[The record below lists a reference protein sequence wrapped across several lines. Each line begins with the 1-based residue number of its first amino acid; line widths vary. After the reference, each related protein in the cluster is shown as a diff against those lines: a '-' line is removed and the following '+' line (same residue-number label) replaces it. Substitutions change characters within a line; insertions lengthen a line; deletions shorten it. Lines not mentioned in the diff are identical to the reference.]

1 MLSFLQFLYES
12 LADTTAPQTPGVFS
26 AGSSWYNSKTGQIT
40 PIEGHSNYDPQTGKQ
55 TRGANGLTDAA
66 YHAGFVVK
74 NLDHFGIT
82 PEELHSS
89 ILQFENPRHPQMG
102 TPEEREHLA
111 RKRVDEL
118 RTGYRDQHPGV
129 ESLVMGRGWV
139 RIVRSPLSVFAEG
152 KAPGLLALAKH
163 VYHNQPKITSL
174 IMDVHGANQTYGH
187 LDPSIQG
194 LAHSLKGRDDI
205 LDFIERRGAPHR
217 SYSRI
222 VRVRGDNPS

>member
-1 MLSFLQFLYES
+1 MLSFLQFLHES
-12 LADTTAPQTPGVFS
+12 LANTTTPQTPGVFS

-40 PIEGHSNYDPQTGKQ
+40 PIEGHSRYDSQTGKQ
-55 TRGANGLTDAA
+55 IRGANGLTDAT
-66 YHAGFVVK
+66 YHAGFVVN

-82 PEELHSS
+82 PEELHTS
-89 ILQFENPRHPQMG
+89 ILSFENPRHPQMG
-102 TPEEREHLA
+102 TPEEQQHLA
-111 RKRVDEL
+111 KKRVDEL

-139 RIVRSPLSVFAEG
+139 RVSRSPLSVFAQG

-163 VYHNQPKITSL
+163 VYNGDPKIRNLT
-174 IMDVHGANQTYGH
+174 MDVHGANETYGH

-194 LAHSLKGRDDI
+194 MAHSLEGRDHM

-217 SYSRI
+217 SYTRI
-222 VRVRGDNPS
+222 VRVRGDNQS